1 MKIFH
6 ASLTMGL
13 IKMYHEIFKTL
24 LNVLISPAT
33 VSRPQDFLKAY
44 RQMLDEIIL
53 DSGAW
58 SMVKGTFKYSLDEYI
73 SFLRHV
79 GVKVNRYFNLDAE
92 FSTDGLEAN
101 YENQILLENA
111 GFIPVPVVHNFHNKE
126 IEFYCTCGKYDWIAL
141 GSSQASN
148 FKEVRYA
155 VNKAKRAN
163 TEIKIHWFGGSKF
176 EWLTELPIA
185 ACDTSSWAATGSYGN
200 INFWNEDKPGINKT
214 DQVYIGGRMEG
225 CRRSKYHYVTYPWRA
240 NLEQYLRDTFHFD
253 KPFEALLSGAENMQ
267 LVNLRFYVELEQR
280 INDERRRKGI
290 EL

>member
-163 TEIKIHWFGGSKF
+163 PEIKIHWFGGSKF